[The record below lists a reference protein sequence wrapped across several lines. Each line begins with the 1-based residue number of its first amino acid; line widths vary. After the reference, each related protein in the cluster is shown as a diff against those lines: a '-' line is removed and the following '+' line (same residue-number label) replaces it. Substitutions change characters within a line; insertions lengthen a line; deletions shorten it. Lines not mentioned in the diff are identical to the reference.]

1 MLKLS
6 AIQVGDRLPERSHR
20 PDTVQLFMYNA
31 AIWNPH
37 RIHYD
42 LPYTTEVEGHPGIVI
57 DGPLQGDWLTQLV
70 LEWLGDAGELVRF
83 RYSNRRASYVGETLR
98 ATGQVTA
105 VDHAAGTVALEL
117 GILNEGN
124 ECVTPGEALARFP
137 ADRS

>member
-1 MLKLS
+1 MSKLS

-70 LEWLGDAGELVRF
+70 LEWLGDDGELVRF
-83 RYSNRRASYVGETLR
+83 GYSNRRASYVGETLR
-98 ATGQVTA
+98 ATGQVTD
-105 VDHAAGTVALEL
+105 VDQATGTVTLEL
-117 GILNEGN
+117 GVLNESG
-124 ECVTPGEALARFP
+124 ECITPGNALVRFP
-137 ADRS
+137 TNPS